1 MAPKAFSKDYLLDK
15 LDELWVLRENM
26 HVELDWSYE
35 CRLDQLK
42 KKVMRQLIDPHEM
55 EKQRLQYEFVYTTC
69 VQNLETSHENLSVLQ
84 STVEYLCEQS
94 PYDHPSTH
102 AHFQDVVDNLQLQED
117 GLHQVRDHIRA
128 CI

>member
-15 LDELWVLRENM
+15 LDALWALRENM
-26 HVELDWSYE
+26 HIELDWSYE
-35 CRLDQLK
+35 CRLDQMAK
-42 KKVMRQLIDPHEM
+42 RETRQLIDPHEA
-55 EKQRLQYEFVYTTC
+55 EKQRQQYEFVYTTC

-117 GLHQVRDHIRA
+117 GLYKVQAHIRA
-128 CI
+128 GI